1 MWSLES
7 QELFCNNSTGAK
19 PCRYALEEITERKN
33 YLLYMEPVP
42 MNLIVH

>member
-19 PCRYALEEITERKN
+19 PCYALEEITERKN